1 MNFISI
7 TFAVF
12 FVVVVLL
19 LRFAPSHILRQ
30 ALLLVASLGFYA
42 TFKPVYLLILLAP
55 ICIDYFCAFQI
66 EQRSRPTSRKW
77 WLAAGVI
84 SNLALLGYFKYA
96 DFFLSN
102 VASLFHTAPRH
113 LDIVLPLGISFFTLK
128 SLSYII
134 DVYRGDLRACRS
146 LWRYA
151 LYVSYFP
158 DLIAG
163 PIVRASTF
171 LPQLDRSLRPSFP
184 HAVVGCH
191 MILLGWTKKL
201 LIADQ
206 MAIFVDPVFAAPAT
220 YSPLTVWSA
229 VIAYSLQV
237 YCDFSGYSDMAIGT
251 SKIIG
256 IDLPENF
263 NMPYLA
269 TSPIDFWRRWHITLS
284 KWLRDYLYFALPPRR
299 SKPWQ
304 RYRNVV
310 ITFLLC
316 GLWHGASWT
325 FVGWGA
331 LHGLALAANHW
342 WISRREVQEPAPG
355 LYITARFARW
365 LAMYVFIC
373 ITWVLFRAPSFPI
386 ALQLL
391 RKMAGLASGGVAFLY
406 SPLLLVL
413 PLVIAAHAIGIMAE
427 RPVGPLIRAQLRAWL
442 QARSNRLSGVYLLL
456 RPRFLGAFLIASW
469 ALVLLF
475 FGATRASPFVYFQ
488 F

>member
-7 TFAVF
+7 TFAAF
-12 FVVVVLL
+12 FIVVVLL
-19 LRFAPSHILRQ
+19 LRFAPSRILRQ

-42 TFKPVYLLILLAP
+42 AFKPVYLLILLMP
-55 ICIDYFCAFQI
+55 ICIDFFCAIQI
-66 EQRSRPTSRKW
+66 EQRAGATARKF

-96 DFFLSN
+96 NFFLSN
-102 VASLFHTAPRH
+102 VAGLLHTAPRH

-134 DVYRGDLRACRS
+134 DVYRGDFRACRS

-191 MILLGWTKKL
+191 MILLGLTKKL

-220 YSPLTVWSA
+220 YSALTVWSA
-229 VIAYSLQV
+229 VIAYSLQI
-237 YCDFSGYSDMAIGT
+237 YCDFSGYSDLAIGA

-284 KWLRDYLYFALPPRR
+284 KWLRDYLYFSLPPRR

-310 ITFLLC
+310 VTFLLC

-331 LHGLALAANHW
+331 LHGVALAANHW
-342 WISRREVQEPAPG
+342 WISGREAKQLAPG
-355 LYITARFARW
+355 SFIGARFARW

-373 ITWVLFRAPSFPI
+373 ITWVLFRAPSSPI
-386 ALQLL
+386 ALQFL

-406 SPLLLVL
+406 SPLILVL

-427 RPVGPLIRAQLRAWL
+427 RNVGPLVRAQLRAWF
-442 QARSNRLSGVYLLL
+442 QVRSNRLAGVYVLL
-456 RPRFLGAFLIASW
+456 RPGFLGAFLITSW
-469 ALVLLF
+469 ALVLLL
-475 FGATRASPFVYFQ
+475 FGATGASPFVYFR